1 MEKLRELM
9 KEHQDKADKKVMGEV
24 LEPLQREP
32 GLFVV
37 TVQGDEKTSSWV
49 QRTARR
55 LLSFT
60 PAASMQMS
68 S

>member
-1 MEKLRELM
+1 
-9 KEHQDKADKKVMGEV
+9 MGEV
-24 LEPLQREP
+24 LELLPREP

-37 TVQGDEKTSSWV
+37 TVHATKTSSWV